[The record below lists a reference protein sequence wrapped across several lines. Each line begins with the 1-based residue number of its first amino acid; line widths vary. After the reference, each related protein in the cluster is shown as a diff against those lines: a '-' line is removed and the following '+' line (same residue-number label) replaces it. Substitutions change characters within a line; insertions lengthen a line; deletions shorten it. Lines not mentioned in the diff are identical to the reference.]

1 MIELNEELKSLYD
14 LNKDWNVCQR
24 SNFEVLNECT
34 EYLKNS
40 KFIEV
45 IDCIVD
51 YVKED
56 NILDIQLVCLHL
68 QSYVNINKSADDFIA
83 IFEVLEKIIN
93 SYDRLSPSNKKET
106 IFLKSILALLNSSND
121 AINYYHPDFLDTQAE
136 QIINFLS
143 QIQDHLTNN
152 IRDLDLIN
160 FNKVRSELVATIS
173 RFIIKSENGEEEA
186 KQEGHTEEPEE
197 KEISKQDES
206 FKNFNLEN
214 TSSFYWQNLMLKL
227 ARFDKLINLSDESSK
242 FELALLFDSI
252 QNEIDNFNPI
262 KYFPNE
268 FEILLKSVTSDIYTE
283 MTNIIGS
290 SKGSPL
296 WDFMLQKVETNISI
310 RPESE
315 ALQLGTVDV
324 VDSSANNG
332 YSEEED
338 FLGRE
343 EQNHNDWVD

>member
-1 MIELNEELKSLYD
+1 MSKSREDLKKLFDFSD
-14 LNKDWNVCQR
+14 GWNVCKR
-24 SNFEVLNECT
+24 SNFEILNEST
-34 EYLKNS
+34 EYVDENN
-40 KFIEV
+40 FQEV
-45 IDCIVD
+45 IRCITEYIEEEKV
-51 YVKED
+51 
-56 NILDIQLVCLHL
+56 LDIQLICIYF
-68 QSYVNINKSADDFIA
+68 QAYSNINRSADDFVT

-93 SYDRLSPSNKKET
+93 SYDQLSPLNKKDT
-106 IFLKSILALLNSSND
+106 IILKSILALLNSSND
-121 AINYYHPDFLDTQAE
+121 VINYYYPDFLDTQAE
-136 QIINFLS
+136 QIINSLS
-143 QIQDHLTNN
+143 QIQDYLTNN

-173 RFIIKSENGEEEA
+173 KFIIKSESSEEEA
-186 KQEGHTEEPEE
+186 KQESHTEELKD

-206 FKNFNLEN
+206 FKNFNLES

-268 FEILLKSVTSDIYTE
+268 FEILLKSVTSDTYTE

-343 EQNHNDWVD
+343 EQNHNDWID